1 MSRVLTVWLVACV
14 ALGSGAGAG
23 LLPAPAG
30 VAAQD
35 GGAVE
40 AGAPSPALAAADTAR
55 VIVLDPLVVT
65 STQLLVERS
74 RVTHAVSVVG
84 ERSIRESGGAS
95 VLEVVAR
102 QVPGVF
108 VTERGVLGYGV
119 AQGAAGGLSIRG
131 VGGSPTTQVLVMTDG
146 RPQMMGLMGHPIP
159 DVHMS
164 GGVERVEVIRG
175 PAAVLY
181 GSGAM
186 GGVINIITRRHG
198 APGLGVDAGT
208 SWGTHGTS
216 KLEAG
221 LTYGWDGG
229 DVRLSGNRYRTDG
242 HRPFSSFELDNG
254 AVRGGLDLR
263 PGLRLVADA
272 ALSDFRS
279 YDPGP
284 ESAPRS
290 DAWVDILRGD
300 AGVSLES
307 RGPRHSG
314 VVRAFTTVG
323 AHEIH
328 DGFQSR
334 DFTVGLQARQG
345 LILSPASTITI
356 GADAKRQGGRADNA
370 QAGMDWGEHHVTEA
384 GIYALT
390 QLFLLDR
397 VTTTAGLRFSHNS
410 GYGGQW
416 VPQLGVAMPVP
427 GGATLHASA
436 TRGFRSPTIR
446 ELYLF
451 PAPTPDLEP
460 ERVWSYD
467 VGVVRPL
474 GERGV
479 LEVVAFR
486 TEGTN
491 LIRASGSFPNLVL
504 SNSGRFLTSGI
515 EASVRVMPLAGLE
528 TDASYTYLDPGDLT
542 RANPRHKLHAGLRYE
557 AGRLVWNTSVRHV
570 TGLYG
575 ADGGQNP
582 LAAYTVVA
590 ARLTFLHSGPVAAYL
605 AGDNLLDQDY
615 QVMAGYPMPGRT
627 FTVGVRW
634 DGRR

>member
-1 MSRVLTVWLVACV
+1 MRRVSVWLAASF
-14 ALGSGAGAG
+14 ALGSVAGAG
-23 LLPAPAG
+23 LLASPAEAAG
-30 VAAQD
+30 QG
-35 GGAVE
+35 GGAREV
-40 AGAPSPALAAADTAR
+40 GAPSPGVAEEDTAR

-65 STQLLVERS
+65 ATQLLVERS

-84 ERSIRESGGAS
+84 ERAIRESGGAS

-119 AQGAAGGLSIRG
+119 AQGAAGGLTIRG

-186 GGVINIITRRHG
+186 GGVVNIITRRHG

-208 SWGTHGTS
+208 SWGTYGTS

-221 LTYGWDGG
+221 LSYGWDAG
-229 DVRLSGNRYRTDG
+229 DVRVSGNRYRTDG
-242 HRPFSSFELDNG
+242 HRPYSSFELDNG
-254 AVRGGLDLR
+254 AVRGGVELGS
-263 PGLRLVADA
+263 GLRLVADA
-272 ALSDFRS
+272 ALSDFRT

-284 ESAPRS
+284 EAAPRS

-314 VVRAFTTVG
+314 VVRAFTTAG
-323 AHEIH
+323 DHEIH

-345 LILSPASTITI
+345 LILSPASTLTV
-356 GADAKRQGGRADNA
+356 GADVKRQGGRAENV
-370 QAGMDWGEHHVTEA
+370 QAGMDWGEHQVTEA
-384 GIYALT
+384 GVYALT

-416 VPQLGVAMPVP
+416 VPQLGVALPVP
-427 GGATLHASA
+427 GATLHASA

-479 LEVVAFR
+479 LEVVGFQ
-486 TEGTN
+486 TEGAN
-491 LIRASGSFPNLVL
+491 LIRTSGSFPNLVL
-504 SNSGRFLTSGI
+504 TNSGRFLTRGV
-515 EASVRVMPLAGLE
+515 ETSVRLTPLAGLE
-528 TDASYTYLDPGDLT
+528 TDASYTYLDAGDLT
-542 RANPRHKLHAGLRYE
+542 RANPRHTLHAGLRYE
-557 AGRLVWNTSVRHV
+557 TGRLVWNASVRHV
-570 TGLYG
+570 AGLYG
-575 ADGGQNP
+575 GDGGQNP
-582 LAAYTVVA
+582 LPDYTVVG

-605 AGDNLLDQDY
+605 AGDNLLGQDY

-627 FTVGVRW
+627 LTVGLRW

>member
-1 MSRVLTVWLVACV
+1 MGRVPTWRVAGF
-14 ALGSGAGAG
+14 ALLSAAGAC
-23 LLPAPAG
+23 LFSAPAEA
-30 VAAQD
+30 AAQD
-35 GGAVE
+35 PGARDV
-40 AGAPSPALAAADTAR
+40 GAPSPGVAAADTAG

-65 STQLLVERS
+65 ATQLLVERS

-119 AQGAAGGLSIRG
+119 AQGAAGGLTIRG

-186 GGVINIITRRHG
+186 GGVVNIITRRHG

-208 SWGTHGTS
+208 SWGTYGTS
-216 KLEAG
+216 KVEAG
-221 LTYGWDGG
+221 LSYGWDAGE
-229 DVRLSGNRYRTDG
+229 VRVSGNRYRTDG

-254 AVRGGLDLR
+254 AVRGGVELGS
-263 PGLRLVADA
+263 GLRLVADA
-272 ALSDFRS
+272 ALSDFRT

-284 ESAPRS
+284 ETSPRS
-290 DAWVDILRGD
+290 NAWVDILRGD

-323 AHEIH
+323 DHEIH

-334 DFTVGLQARQG
+334 DYTVGLQARQG
-345 LILSPASTITI
+345 LVLSPASTLTV
-356 GADAKRQGGRADNA
+356 GADAKRQGGRAENV
-370 QAGMDWGEHHVTEA
+370 QAGMDWGEHQVTEA
-384 GIYALT
+384 GLYALT

-397 VTTTAGLRFSHNS
+397 VTTTAGLRLSHNS

-436 TRGFRSPTIR
+436 TRGFRSPTVR

-451 PAPTPDLEP
+451 PAPTPELEP

-467 VGVVRPL
+467 LGVVRPL

-479 LEVVAFR
+479 LEVVGFQM
-486 TEGTN
+486 EGAN
-491 LIRASGSFPNLVL
+491 LIQTSGSFPNLVL
-504 SNSGRFLTSGI
+504 TNSGRFLTRGV
-515 EASVRVMPLAGLE
+515 ETSVRLAPLAGLE
-528 TDASYTYLDPGDLT
+528 ADASYTYLDPGDLT
-542 RANPRHKLHAGLRYE
+542 RANPRHTLHAGLRYQT
-557 AGRLVWNTSVRHV
+557 GRLVWNTSVRHV
-570 TGLYG
+570 AGLHG
-575 ADGGQNP
+575 GDGRQNP
-582 LAAYTVVA
+582 LPDYTVVG
-590 ARLTFLHSGPVAAYL
+590 ARLTFVHSGPVAAYL

-627 FTVGVRW
+627 LTVGLRW